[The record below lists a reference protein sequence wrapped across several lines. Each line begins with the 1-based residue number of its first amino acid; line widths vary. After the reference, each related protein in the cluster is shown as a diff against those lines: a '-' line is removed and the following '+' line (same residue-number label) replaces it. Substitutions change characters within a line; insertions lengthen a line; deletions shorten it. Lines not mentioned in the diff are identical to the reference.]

1 MLKWMKSRGRQESP
15 KENRGMNLGGK
26 MSGAKNSEPAKPSLK
41 KDKNLQIFDMC

>member
-1 MLKWMKSRGRQESP
+1 MDEKLRKTAIP

-41 KDKNLQIFDMC
+41 KDKNLQIFDMR